1 MSYSESY
8 SAAGMNMMGITL
20 IVSMK
25 GDLDESD
32 MLQIQKDIL
41 GSIQHNSAKEVIID
55 VSYISMLDLP
65 LFKILR
71 ETAQMVSVLGSGVVF
86 VGFKAGI
93 ASALV
98 DLDADFGDIRTAVT
112 MDDGFELLKCKDT
125 VNMPE
130 G

>member
-1 MSYSESY
+1 LES
-8 SAAGMNMMGITL
+8 
-20 IVSMK
+20 
-25 GDLDESD
+25 
-32 MLQIQKDIL
+32 LQIQKDIL